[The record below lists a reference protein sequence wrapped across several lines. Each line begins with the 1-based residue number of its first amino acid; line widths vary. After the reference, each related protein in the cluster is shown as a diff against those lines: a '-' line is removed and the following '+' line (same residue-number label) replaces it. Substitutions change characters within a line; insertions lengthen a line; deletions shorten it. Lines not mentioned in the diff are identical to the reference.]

1 MRLAFRIDLR
11 HFQQPAAICAAL
23 LLTALPPGVNAQ
35 EPITASSPDTGSVTL
50 ASVTPAAVAAPD
62 TAVSDT
68 ADTATTSANTA
79 ATTSATTSATT
90 ATDPSANT
98 ANTAAPVSD
107 LAGDPLSIPAAAT
120 TANDLALDDQ
130 ALSQQ
135 RGGFGG
141 MLMVAATPQL
151 MHGNA
156 SGGNHVT
163 LWDEIAPPSPMPI
176 PVDVARSAQG
186 NVTTYQRN

>member
-23 LLTALPPGVNAQ
+23 LLAALPPSVNAQ

-68 ADTATTSANTA
+68 ADTANTSASTA
-79 ATTSATTSATT
+79 ATT
-90 ATDPSANT
+90 ATDT
-98 ANTAAPVSD
+98 ANPAAPVSD
-107 LAGDPLSIPAAAT
+107 LAGDPLSIPAAAAT
-120 TANDLALDDQ
+120 TNDLALDDQ

-156 SGGNHVT
+156 SGGNRVT

-176 PVDVARSAQG
+176 PVDVARSAQS

>member
-50 ASVTPAAVAAPD
+50 ASVTPAAVAVPD

-68 ADTATTSANTA
+68 ADTAA
-79 ATTSATTSATT
+79 T

>member
-23 LLTALPPGVNAQ
+23 LLAALPPSVNAQ

-68 ADTATTSANTA
+68 ADTANTSASTA
-79 ATTSATTSATT
+79 ATT
-90 ATDPSANT
+90 ATDTVNP
-98 ANTAAPVSD
+98 AAPVSD
-107 LAGDPLSIPAAAT
+107 LAGDPLSIPAAAAT
-120 TANDLALDDQ
+120 TNDLALDDQ

-156 SGGNHVT
+156 SGGNRVT

-176 PVDVARSAQG
+176 PVDVARSAQS

>member
-23 LLTALPPGVNAQ
+23 LLAALPPSVNAQ

-68 ADTATTSANTA
+68 ADTANTSASTVAN
-79 ATTSATTSATT
+79 T
-90 ATDPSANT
+90 ATDPSADT

-107 LAGDPLSIPAAAT
+107 LAGDPLSIPAAAAAT
-120 TANDLALDDQ
+120 NDLALDDQ

-156 SGGNHVT
+156 SGGNRVT

-176 PVDVARSAQG
+176 PVDVARSAQS

>member
-50 ASVTPAAVAAPD
+50 ASVTPAAVAVPD

-68 ADTATTSANTA
+68 ADTATTSANT
-79 ATTSATTSATT
+79 SATTSAAT

>member
-68 ADTATTSANTA
+68 ADTATTSA
-79 ATTSATTSATT
+79 TT
-90 ATDPSANT
+90 ATDPSADT